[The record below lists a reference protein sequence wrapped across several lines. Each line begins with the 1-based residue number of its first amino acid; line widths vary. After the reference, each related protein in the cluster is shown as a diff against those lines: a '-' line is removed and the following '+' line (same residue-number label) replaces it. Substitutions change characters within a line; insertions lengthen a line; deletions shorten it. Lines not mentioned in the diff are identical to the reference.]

1 MPELSHSERETI
13 ATKHLGGFPARVNIS
28 LSRDDDK
35 NVISFSKFKNT
46 KIKLSNIKYSQ
57 TEKFSI
63 DRGRLI
69 SLGIFEVDSHTE
81 LERILDELS
90 DTWVDKKDDAK

>member
-1 MPELSHSERETI
+1 MPELSHSEREAI

-69 SLGIFEVDSHTE
+69 SLGIFEVDSYTE